1 MMLDDVY
8 ADMRMIYGFVFGPFR
23 GVIYLYIYKTFSR
36 IDDT

>member
-23 GVIYLYIYKTFSR
+23 GVIYLYKTFSR